1 MTLRDLLQAKPSKMV
16 TCKTTCMVADAVTV
30 MDGHNVGSI
39 LVLDDDDKLVGIFT
53 ERDIMH
59 CFVKNISF
67 KDETMGKIMTP
78 NPIIFDASTEI
89 SIAITVMS
97 EKKIRHLP
105 VTEGGKLTGV
115 VSYRDLVSYLLP
127 QVIYSSEDIF

>member
-1 MTLRDLLQAKPSKMV
+1 MTLKDLLQAKPSKMI
-16 TCKTTCMVADAVTV
+16 TCKTTCLVADAVTV

-39 LVLDDDDKLVGIFT
+39 LILNDDDKLVGIFT

-59 CFVKNISF
+59 CFAKNISF

-78 NPIIFDASTEI
+78 NPITFESSTDI
-89 SIAITVMS
+89 TVAITVMS
-97 EKKIRHLP
+97 ERKIRHLP
-105 VTEGGKLTGV
+105 VTEGGKITGI

-127 QVIYSSEDIF
+127 QVIYASEDIY

>member
-1 MTLRDLLQAKPSKMV
+1 MTLKYLLKSKPSKMI
-16 TCKTTCMVADAVTV
+16 TCKTTCRVADAVTV

-39 LVLDDDDKLVGIFT
+39 LIMDEEDKLVGIFT

-59 CFVKNISF
+59 CFAKNLSF
-67 KDETMGKIMTP
+67 KDVTMDKIMTP
-78 NPIIFDASTEI
+78 HPITFDSSTKI
-89 SIAITVMS
+89 SRAIEVMS

-105 VTEGGKLTGV
+105 VTEGGKLVGI

-127 QVIYSSEDIF
+127 QVIFASDDII

>member
-1 MTLRDLLQAKPSKMV
+1 MTLKDLLQAKPSKMV
-16 TCKTTCMVADAVTV
+16 TCKTTCLVADAVTV

-39 LVLDDDDKLVGIFT
+39 LVLDDADKLVGIFT

-67 KDETMGKIMTP
+67 KDEVMGKIMTP
-78 NPIIFDASTEI
+78 NPITFDSSTDI
-89 SIAITVMS
+89 GAAITVMS

-127 QVIYSSEDIF
+127 QVIYASDDIY

>member
-1 MTLRDLLQAKPSKMV
+1 MV
-16 TCKTTCMVADAVTV
+16 TCKTTCLVADAVTV

-39 LVLDDDDKLVGIFT
+39 LILDQEDKLAGIFT

-67 KDETMGKIMTP
+67 KDVTMEKIMTP
-78 NPIIFDASTEI
+78 NPITFDSSTDI
-89 SIAITVMS
+89 SVAVTVMS

-105 VTEGGKLTGV
+105 VTEGGKIVGI

-127 QVIYSSEDIF
+127 QVICMSEDIY

>member
-1 MTLRDLLQAKPSKMV
+1 MFQ
-16 TCKTTCMVADAVTV
+16 TTCMVADAVTV

-39 LVLDDDDKLVGIFT
+39 LVLDEDDKLAGIFT

-67 KDETMGKIMTP
+67 RDETMGRIMTP
-78 NPIIFDASTEI
+78 NPITFESSTEVG
-89 SIAITVMS
+89 IAIAVMS

-115 VSYRDLVSYLLP
+115 VSYRDLVSYLLS
-127 QVIYSSEDIF
+127 QMIYSSDDIY

>member
-1 MTLRDLLQAKPSKMV
+1 MTLKYLLQSKPSKMI
-16 TCKTTCMVADAVTV
+16 TCRTTCMVADAVTV

-39 LVLDDDDKLVGIFT
+39 LVLDDDEKLVGIFT

-67 KDETMGKIMTP
+67 KDVNMEKIMTP
-78 NPIIFDASTEI
+78 NPITFDSSTEI
-89 SIAITVMS
+89 SFAIGVMS

-105 VTEGGKLTGV
+105 VTEDGKIVGI

-127 QVIYSSEDIF
+127 QVIFASDDLY

>member
-1 MTLRDLLQAKPSKMV
+1 MV

-30 MDGHNVGSI
+30 MDGQNVGSI
-39 LVLDDDDKLVGIFT
+39 LILDDDDKLVGIFT

-67 KDETMGKIMTP
+67 KDETMGNIMTP
-78 NPIIFDASTEI
+78 NPITFDSSTEI
-89 SIAITVMS
+89 SVAITVMS

-127 QVIYSSEDIF
+127 QVIYASEDIY

>member
-1 MTLRDLLQAKPSKMV
+1 MTLKDLLRAKPSKMV

-39 LVLDDDDKLVGIFT
+39 LILDDNDKLVGIFT

-78 NPIIFDASTEI
+78 NPITFDASTEI
-89 SIAITVMS
+89 SVAISVMS

-127 QVIYSSEDIF
+127 QVIYASEDIY

>member
-1 MTLRDLLQAKPSKMV
+1 MV
-16 TCKTTCMVADAVTV
+16 TCKTTCLVADAVTV

-39 LVLDDDDKLVGIFT
+39 LILDHDDKLAGIFT

-67 KDETMGKIMTP
+67 KDATIGKIMTP
-78 NPIIFDASTEI
+78 DPITFDSATDI
-89 SIAITVMS
+89 SVAITVMS

-105 VTEGGKLTGV
+105 VTEEGRLVGV

-127 QVIYSSEDIF
+127 QVIYMTEDIY

>member
-1 MTLRDLLQAKPSKMV
+1 MTLKDLLQAKPSKMI

-39 LVLDDDDKLVGIFT
+39 LVLDEDDKLAGIFT

-67 KDETMGKIMTP
+67 KDETMGRIMTP
-78 NPIIFDASTEI
+78 NPITFESSTEVG
-89 SIAITVMS
+89 IAIAVMS

-115 VSYRDLVSYLLP
+115 VSYRDLVSYLLS
-127 QVIYSSEDIF
+127 QMIYSSDDIY

>member
-1 MTLRDLLQAKPSKMV
+1 MTLKYLLQSKPSKMI
-16 TCKTTCMVADAVTV
+16 TCRTTCLAADAVTV

-39 LVLDDDDKLVGIFT
+39 LVLDEEEKLAGIFT

-67 KDETMGKIMTP
+67 KDVKMKQVMTP
-78 NPIIFDASTEI
+78 NPVTFDSSTEI
-89 SIAITVMS
+89 SFAIGVMS

-105 VTEGGKLTGV
+105 VTEEGKLVGV

-127 QVIYSSEDIF
+127 QVIFASDDIF

>member
-1 MTLRDLLQAKPSKMV
+1 MTLKYLLQSKPSKMI
-16 TCKTTCMVADAVTV
+16 TCKTTCLVADAVTV

-39 LVLDDDDKLVGIFT
+39 LILDDDEKLVGIFT

-59 CFVKNISF
+59 CFAKNISF
-67 KDETMGKIMTP
+67 RDVTMDKIMTP
-78 NPIIFDASTEI
+78 NPITFDSSTEI
-89 SIAITVMS
+89 SHAITVMS

-105 VTEGGKLTGV
+105 VTEGGKIAGI

-127 QVIYSSEDIF
+127 QVIFASEDIF

>member
-1 MTLRDLLQAKPSKMV
+1 MI
-16 TCKTTCMVADAVTV
+16 TCKTTCRVADAVTV

-39 LVLDDDDKLVGIFT
+39 LILDDEDKLVGIFT

-59 CFVKNISF
+59 CFAKNLSF
-67 KDETMGKIMTP
+67 KDVTMDKIMTP
-78 NPIIFDASTEI
+78 NPVTFDSSTKISHAIEI
-89 SIAITVMS
+89 MS

-105 VTEGGKLTGV
+105 VTEGGKLVGI

-127 QVIYSSEDIF
+127 QVIFASDDII

>member
-1 MTLRDLLQAKPSKMV
+1 MTLKDLLQAKPSKMI

-39 LVLDDDDKLVGIFT
+39 LVLDEDDKLAGIFT

-67 KDETMGKIMTP
+67 RDETMGRIMTP
-78 NPIIFDASTEI
+78 NPITFESSTEVG
-89 SIAITVMS
+89 IAIAVMS

-115 VSYRDLVSYLLP
+115 VSYRDLVSYLLS
-127 QVIYSSEDIF
+127 QMIYSSDDIY

>member
-1 MTLRDLLQAKPSKMV
+1 MTLQDILKAKPSKMV
-16 TCKTTCMVADAVTV
+16 TCRTTCMVADAVTV

-39 LVLDDDDKLVGIFT
+39 LVLDDNDRLVGIFT

-67 KDETMGKIMTP
+67 KDEPMGKIMTP
-78 NPIIFDASTEI
+78 DPITFESSTDI
-89 SIAITVMS
+89 GVAIAVMS

-105 VTEGGKLTGV
+105 VMEGGKIAGI

-127 QVIYSSEDIF
+127 QVIYTSEDIY

>member
-1 MTLRDLLQAKPSKMV
+1 MTLKYLLQSKPSKMI
-16 TCKTTCMVADAVTV
+16 TCKTTCLVADAVTI

-39 LVLDDDDKLVGIFT
+39 LILDDDDKLVGIFT

-59 CFVKNISF
+59 CFAKSISF
-67 KDETMGKIMTP
+67 KDVTMDKIMTP
-78 NPIIFDASTEI
+78 HPITFESSTEI
-89 SIAITVMS
+89 SHAIGVMS

-105 VTEGGKLTGV
+105 VTEGGKIAGI

-127 QVIYSSEDIF
+127 QVIFATEDIF

>member
-1 MTLRDLLQAKPSKMV
+1 MTLKYLLQSKPSKMI
-16 TCKTTCMVADAVTV
+16 TCKTTCLVADAVTV

-39 LVLDDDDKLVGIFT
+39 LILDEDEKLVGIFT

-67 KDETMGKIMTP
+67 RDMTMAKIMTP
-78 NPIIFDASTEI
+78 NPITFDSSTEI
-89 SIAITVMS
+89 SFAIGVMS

-105 VTEGGKLTGV
+105 VTEDGKVVGI

-127 QVIYSSEDIF
+127 QVIFASDDIY